1 MSERDFYGR
10 RFNRLNL
17 LNNNDRFIL
26 NIYLEMYNQTIH
38 DINIMYEDIDLMYE
52 NISELRNII
61 NNITGVT
68 DMNYD
73 INGHGDRSSRDREN
87 IRLRTRRGIGRNEEN
102 ENTRRQ
108 RRRGDNGDSIYDNIH
123 DIFHSPNRETTYNRP
138 HTTTTPNIFQRLYG
152 EASTNRTAP
161 STRTNT
167 GTGLGL
173 GNFLLNFYDN
183 VPVYPT
189 QDEIN
194 NGTHR
199 VLYSNIENPLNS
211 SCPITLENFDDS
223 DNVTQIL
230 GCGHIFNHESLTSW
244 FRNHVRCPVCR
255 YDIRNYTPRRQP
267 LIQEINTSR
276 ISSPN
281 RDQEQEEDDEEEGEN
296 ERYAEQ
302 EETKEEDT
310 PVNNSTEETQSSGGT
325 TLHTGANEEAVAQD
339 EEPDEEGELIN
350 HLSNITENLIQ
361 TLLNNNRQSGGAGGL
376 YNEIVYN
383 LPYIDPSSNDIVFE
397 GYIQNNFRL

>member
-10 RFNRLNL
+10 RLNRLNL

-38 DINIMYEDIDLMYE
+38 DINMMYEDIDLMYE

-61 NNITGVT
+61 NSITGVS
-68 DMNYD
+68 DMSDNRNINRD
-73 INGHGDRSSRDREN
+73 IDRERNRIRSRSSRGPGDD
-87 IRLRTRRGIGRNEEN
+87 T

-108 RRRGDNGDSIYDNIH
+108 RRRTDNGENLYDNIH
-123 DIFHSPNRETTYNRP
+123 DIFHSANRSTGYDRRSSTIPNV
-138 HTTTTPNIFQRLYG
+138 FQRLYG
-152 EASTNRTAP
+152 GQSNNRTIP
-161 STRTNT
+161 STRTT
-167 GTGLGL
+167 TGLGL
-173 GNFLLNFYDN
+173 GDFLLNFYDT

-189 QDEIN
+189 RDQIN
-194 NGTHR
+194 NGTRR

-211 SCPITLENFDDS
+211 SCPITLENFDDA

-255 YDIRNYTPRRQP
+255 YDIRNYLPRTQP
-267 LIQEINTSR
+267 LIQEINTTR
-276 ISSPN
+276 RSSPN
-281 RDQEQEEDDEEEGEN
+281 RNQQDDNHDG
-296 ERYAEQ
+296 
-302 EETKEEDT
+302 EETKEEENDEQET
-310 PVNNSTEETQSSGGT
+310 PLDNSMDQSESSGGT
-325 TLHTGANEEAVAQD
+325 TLQTNANEDPATD
-339 EEPDEEGELIN
+339 DSLIN
-350 HLSNITENLIQ
+350 NLSNITENLIQ
-361 TLLNNNRQSGGAGGL
+361 SLLNNNRQSGTAGL

-397 GYIQNNFRL
+397 GYIQNNYRI

>member
-26 NIYLEMYNQTIH
+26 NIYLEMYNQTNH
-38 DINIMYEDIDLMYE
+38 DINMMYQDIDLMYE

-61 NNITGVT
+61 NSITGVS
-68 DMNYD
+68 DVID
-73 INGHGDRSSRDREN
+73 ERDRDRNRERVR
-87 IRLRTRRGIGRNEEN
+87 IRSRNDES

-108 RRRGDNGDSIYDNIH
+108 RRRTDNSESLYNNIH
-123 DIFHSPNRETTYNRP
+123 DIFHSTNRPSGYNRR
-138 HTTTTPNIFQRLYG
+138 TTIIPNIFQRFYG
-152 EASTNRTAP
+152 QQTNHTTNALP
-161 STRTNT
+161 TR
-167 GTGLGL
+167 GGGLGL
-173 GNFLLNFYDN
+173 GDFLLNFYDT

-189 QDEIN
+189 PDQIN
-194 NGTHR
+194 NGTRR

-211 SCPITLENFDDS
+211 SCPITLENFDDA

-230 GCGHIFNHESLTSW
+230 GCGHIFNHESLNSW

-255 YDIRNYTPRRQP
+255 YDIRNYLPRSQP

-276 ISSPN
+276 RSSPV
-281 RDQEQEEDDEEEGEN
+281 RDQEDGKEADNDDDDEDQHEE
-296 ERYAEQ
+296 
-302 EETKEEDT
+302 T
-310 PVNNSTEETQSSGGT
+310 PVNNSIDETQSSGGT
-325 TLHTGANEEAVAQD
+325 TLHTSTNDETSEQESPDGAPMNN
-339 EEPDEEGELIN
+339 LT
-350 HLSNITENLIQ
+350 NITENLIQ
-361 TLLNNNRQSGGAGGL
+361 ALLNNNRQSGTAGL

-397 GYIQNNFRL
+397 GYIQNNFRM

>member
-10 RFNRLNL
+10 RLNRLNL

-38 DINIMYEDIDLMYE
+38 DINMMYQDIDLMYE

-61 NNITGVT
+61 NSITGVS
-68 DMNYD
+68 DVID
-73 INGHGDRSSRDREN
+73 ERDRDRNRERVR
-87 IRLRTRRGIGRNEEN
+87 IRSRNDES

-108 RRRGDNGDSIYDNIH
+108 RRRTDNSETLYDNIH
-123 DIFHSPNRETTYNRP
+123 DIFHSTNRPTGYNRR
-138 HTTTTPNIFQRLYG
+138 TTTIPNIFQHFYG
-152 EASTNRTAP
+152 QQTNH
-161 STRTNT
+161 RTNALPT
-167 GTGLGL
+167 RGGGLGL
-173 GNFLLNFYDN
+173 GDFLLNFYDT

-189 QDEIN
+189 RVQIN
-194 NGTHR
+194 NGTRR

-211 SCPITLENFDDS
+211 SCPITLENFDDA

-230 GCGHIFNHESLTSW
+230 GCGHIFNHESLNSW

-255 YDIRNYTPRRQP
+255 YDIRNYVPRSQP

-276 ISSPN
+276 RTSPV
-281 RDQEQEEDDEEEGEN
+281 RDQDGDNG
-296 ERYAEQ
+296 
-302 EETKEEDT
+302 EETKEENNNEET
-310 PVNNSTEETQSSGGT
+310 PVNNSMDDTQSSGGT
-325 TLHTGANEEAVAQD
+325 TLHTATND
-339 EEPDEEGELIN
+339 ETSEQPDPQGELMDN
-350 HLSNITENLIQ
+350 LTNITENLIH
-361 TLLNNNRQSGGAGGL
+361 TLLNNNRQSGTSGL

-397 GYIQNNFRL
+397 GYIQNNYRM

>member
-10 RFNRLNL
+10 RLNRLNL

-38 DINIMYEDIDLMYE
+38 DINMMYQDIDLMYE

-61 NNITGVT
+61 NSITGVS
-68 DMNYD
+68 DVID
-73 INGHGDRSSRDREN
+73 ERDRDRNRERVR
-87 IRLRTRRGIGRNEEN
+87 IRSRNDES

-108 RRRGDNGDSIYDNIH
+108 RRRSDNSETLYDNIH
-123 DIFHSPNRETTYNRP
+123 DIFHSTNRPTGYNRR
-138 HTTTTPNIFQRLYG
+138 TTTIPNIFQRFYG
-152 EASTNRTAP
+152 QETNH
-161 STRTNT
+161 RTNALPT
-167 GTGLGL
+167 RGGGVGLGD
-173 GNFLLNFYDN
+173 FLLNFYDT

-189 QDEIN
+189 RNQIN
-194 NGTHR
+194 NGTRR

-211 SCPITLENFDDS
+211 SCPITLENFDDA

-230 GCGHIFNHESLTSW
+230 GCGHIFNHESLNSW

-255 YDIRNYTPRRQP
+255 YDIRNYVPRSQP

-276 ISSPN
+276 RSSPV
-281 RDQEQEEDDEEEGEN
+281 RDQDDDNG
-296 ERYAEQ
+296 
-302 EETKEEDT
+302 EETKEENNNEET
-310 PVNNSTEETQSSGGT
+310 PVNNSMDDTQSSGGT
-325 TLHTGANEEAVAQD
+325 TLHTATND
-339 EEPDEEGELIN
+339 ETSEQPDAEGELMDN
-350 HLSNITENLIQ
+350 LTNITENLIH
-361 TLLNNNRQSGGAGGL
+361 TLLNNNRQSGTSGL

-397 GYIQNNFRL
+397 GYIQNNYRM